1 MVACVAND
9 HSVKVEKAKLAQPV
23 ARLICASLGGHRETF
38 QKHADNQVPPIDQNK
53 QEQLEGE

>member
-1 MVACVAND
+1 MTT
-9 HSVKVEKAKLAQPV
+9 VKVEKAKLAQPV
-23 ARLICASLGGHRETF
+23 ARLICASLGGNRETF